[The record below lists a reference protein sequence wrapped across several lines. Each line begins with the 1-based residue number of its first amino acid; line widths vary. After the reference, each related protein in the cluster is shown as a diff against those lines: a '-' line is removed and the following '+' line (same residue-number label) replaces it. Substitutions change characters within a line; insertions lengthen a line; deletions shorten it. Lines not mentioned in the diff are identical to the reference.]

1 MRFDEEM
8 DEIFYHT
15 NYILQQSY
23 VFLQADPTK
32 PEETI
37 SFIERGTRQTTS
49 NNILCTSPFDADT
62 RFNKNYNSSY
72 PPASC
77 HLIICRVYLGRSVPV
92 KGDQW
97 DAKSYQHA
105 ESIYEETNNGRKYS
119 LSCEHYL

>member
-1 MRFDEEM
+1 MLGIEELQINRITRICHRPKRMRFDEEM

-62 RFNKNYNSSY
+62 RSANLNY
-72 PPASC
+72 
-77 HLIICRVYLGRSVPV
+77 IF
-92 KGDQW
+92 
-97 DAKSYQHA
+97 
-105 ESIYEETNNGRKYS
+105 
-119 LSCEHYL
+119 